1 MKRVA
6 LLGST
11 GSIGE
16 QTLDVV
22 ARHPERF
29 EVVSL
34 AAGRR
39 VERIVEQARRFG
51 PRVVSVGRP
60 DDEAPVREALRSEP
74 GATRGRET
82 RVVSAEAGLV
92 EAATVESDLVVAGL
106 VGAIGLPPV
115 LAAIRA
121 GRAIGLANKEVMVM
135 AGALVRR
142 EAESHDVPIVPI
154 DSEHSAIF
162 QCLAG
167 SAPEAVERLILTC
180 SGGPFRTW
188 EAARIEVASV
198 EEALAHPNWSMG
210 AKISIDSATLM
221 NKGLE
226 VIEARWLFDVPASRV
241 DVVVHPQSIVHS
253 LVEFRDRSVLAQLGL
268 PDMRVPIAVALAHP
282 ERLELD
288 VPRLDLVELARL
300 DFERPD
306 RVRFPCLDLA
316 YRAVAG
322 SEAAPAV
329 LNAANEVAVAAF
341 LDRRLPFPG
350 IAALNAAVLDE
361 HLAHHAGQ
369 RVDALEPILAAD
381 AWAREAAQAWLEG
394 SRAARGGVGP
404 SLVRDVGGAGRWA

>member
-1 MKRVA
+1 MKRIA
-6 LLGST
+6 ILGST

-22 ARHPERF
+22 ARHPDRF
-29 EVVSL
+29 EVVAL

-39 VERIVEQARRFG
+39 VERVVEQARRFRPRLVSVSDPTDAAQIRTALG
-51 PRVVSVGRP
+51 PDFEVVSG
-60 DDEAPVREALRSEP
+60 D
-74 GATRGRET
+74 
-82 RVVSAEAGLV
+82 AGLLAV
-92 EAATVESDLVVAGL
+92 ATAPGDLVVAAL
-106 VGAIGLPPV
+106 VGAVGLEPV

-142 EAESHDVPIVPI
+142 EAAARGVDIIPI

-162 QCLAG
+162 QCLSG
-167 SAPEAVERLILTC
+167 SRPDQIGRLILTC

-188 EAARIEVASV
+188 SAAAMANAKI
-198 EEALAHPNWSMG
+198 EEALAHPKWSMG

-226 VIEARWLFDVPASRV
+226 VIEARWLFDVPATRV

-282 ERLELD
+282 ERVDLEL
-288 VPRLDLVELARL
+288 PRLDLVEVARL
-300 DFERPD
+300 DFEAPD
-306 RVRFPCLDLA
+306 RTRFPCLELA

-329 LNAANEVAVAAF
+329 LNAANEIAVEAF
-341 LDRRLPFPG
+341 LAGRIAFPD
-350 IAALNAAVLDE
+350 IAAINARVLDAHLADHAGEGVSELAAV
-361 HLAHHAGQ
+361 
-369 RVDALEPILAAD
+369 RAAD
-381 AWAREAAQAWLEG
+381 AWARAAAQDWLAERDAA
-394 SRAARGGVGP
+394 SRAGLARTQAVAAAAP
-404 SLVRDVGGAGRWA
+404 RAVVGGR